1 MFLVFD
7 SHHFY
12 HSNYNNYNNYSEKMD
27 TLLVSS
33 MGLFYIYLYINIYKI
48 DP

>member
-33 MGLFYIYLYINIYKI
+33 MGLFSIYLNINI
-48 DP
+48 